1 MTIKEKRA
9 AHFQVETEVM
19 DNDIRDGVSRI
30 TFRSPQIARIA
41 RPGQF
46 VMVRVADAGS
56 HDPLLRRPLSIHM
69 VEGEEVSLL
78 VKVVGRGTEWL
89 ARLGRGVGLDV
100 VGPLGNGFV
109 LSEVQTHCLVGGGI
123 GIAPL
128 AFLAATLHKERKGCR
143 IIVLH
148 GARNKKELQGT
159 ASFQPGSVSEIHQA
173 TDDGS
178 AGYHGLVPE
187 LLGQMQWKKGEAALY
202 CCGPWPMMQAVAAI
216 ARQRRTPCQVSL
228 ETTMACGVG
237 ACLGCT
243 VQSDGLTPNQ
253 FIHVCKDGPVFD
265 AEAIW
270 PERI

>member
-1 MTIKEKRA
+1 MTIKEKSA
-9 AHFQVETEVM
+9 AHYQVETEVI
-19 DNDIRDGVSRI
+19 DNDFRDGVNRI
-30 TFRSPQIARIA
+30 TFRAPQIARIA

-46 VMVRVADAGS
+46 VMVRVADEGS

-69 VEGEEVSLL
+69 AEDETVSLL

-89 ARLGRGVGLDV
+89 ARLESGVALDV
-100 VGPLGNGFV
+100 VGPLGNGFT
-109 LSEVQTHCLVGGGI
+109 LSEVQSHYLVGGGI

-128 AFLAATLHKERKGCR
+128 AFLASTLRKERNDCR

-148 GARNKKELQGT
+148 GARNKKELLAT
-159 ASFQPGSVSEIHQA
+159 TSFQPGSVSEIHQA

-178 AGYHGLVPE
+178 AGYHGFVPE
-187 LLGQMQWKKGEAALY
+187 LLRQMQWEKGEAALY
-202 CCGPWPMMQAVAAI
+202 CCGPWPMMQSVAGI
-216 ARQRRTPCQVSL
+216 ARQRMTPCQVSL

-243 VQSDGLTPNQ
+243 VQSDLTPGQ
-253 FIHVCKDGPVFD
+253 FIHVCKDGPVFY
-265 AEAIW
+265 AEGIW